1 MYDIVN
7 TSPFIEHPI
16 VDISQFDAHE
26 FDITIFE
33 EEQPSNFLNGGIFQ
47 KELYCKCLLNK
58 LFTLAKSKIKPFIK
72 YQCDQMKEPIIWL
85 NKFEKLIDINRDLFD
100 DKDQVIRF
108 DKALMVIE
116 LYREVIEKEEVLPQN
131 VFDLNK
137 VKSKLKE
144 YNSYEEKLSYLC
156 EMETEYKQLRPPV
169 LNPHAVP
176 FDEQINLEIEKL
188 TKQETLKEKARAKGI
203 VTTTT
208 TNTKPLIKL
217 KCNLNYYVDVFYQ
230 LSQEKQQLDCTLKD
244 LAAYIASGVIDKEGN
259 PVSVD
264 SVYSMLKPSNFEKR
278 PKGNSRFKL
287 E

>member
-1 MYDIVN
+1 MYEIVN
-7 TSPFIEHPI
+7 VSPFIEHPI
-16 VDISQFDAHE
+16 VDIAQFDAHE
-26 FDITIFE
+26 YDVTIFE
-33 EEQPSNFLNGGIFQ
+33 EDQPSNFLNGGIFQ
-47 KELYCKCLLNK
+47 KELYCKCLLHK
-58 LFTLAKSKIKPFIK
+58 LFTLTKSKIKPFIK
-72 YQCDQMKEPIIWL
+72 YQCDQMKEPIVWL
-85 NKFEKLIDINRDLFD
+85 NKLEKLIDLNRELYDE
-100 DKDQVIRF
+100 KDQVVRF
-108 DKALMVIE
+108 EKALMVVELLREAIE
-116 LYREVIEKEEVLPQN
+116 NEAQLPQN

-208 TNTKPLIKL
+208 TNIKPLIKL

-278 PKGNSRFKL
+278 PKGNSRFRL

>member
-16 VDISQFDAHE
+16 VDIAQFDAHE

-47 KELYCKCLLNK
+47 KELYCKCLLHK
-58 LFTLAKSKIKPFIK
+58 LFTLTKSKIKPFIK
-72 YQCDQMKEPIIWL
+72 YQCDQMKEPIVWL
-85 NKFEKLIDINRDLFD
+85 NKLEKLIDLNRELYDE
-100 DKDQVIRF
+100 KDQVVRF
-108 DKALMVIE
+108 EKALMVVELLRDTIE
-116 LYREVIEKEEVLPQN
+116 QEEQLPQN
-131 VFDLNK
+131 IFDLNK

-217 KCNLNYYVDVFYQ
+217 KCNLNYYVDVFYH

>member
-7 TSPFIEHPI
+7 VSPFLEHPI
-16 VDISQFDAHE
+16 VDVAQFDAHE
-26 FDITIFE
+26 YDIVIFE
-33 EEQPSNFLNGGIFQ
+33 EDQPSNFLNGGVFQ
-47 KELYCKCLLNK
+47 KELYCKCVLYR
-58 LFTLAKSKIKPFIK
+58 LFTLPKSKIKPFLK
-72 YQCDQMKEPIIWL
+72 YQCDLMKEPAIWL
-85 NKFEKLIDINRDLFD
+85 NKFEKLIDLNRELYNER
-100 DKDQVIRF
+100 DQIIRF

-116 LYREVIEKEEVLPQN
+116 LLREITEQEAALPQN

-188 TKQETLKEKARAKGI
+188 TKQETLKEKARARGI
-203 VTTTT
+203 TPTVAPS
-208 TNTKPLIKL
+208 TKPLIKL
-217 KCNLNYYVDVFYQ
+217 NCNLNYYVDVFYQ

-278 PKGNSRFKL
+278 PKGPSRFKL

>member
-16 VDISQFDAHE
+16 VDIAQFDAHE

-47 KELYCKCLLNK
+47 KELYCKCLLHK
-58 LFTLAKSKIKPFIK
+58 LFTLTKSKIKPFIK
-72 YQCDQMKEPIIWL
+72 YQCDQMKEPIVWL
-85 NKFEKLIDINRDLFD
+85 NKLEKLIDLNRELYDE
-100 DKDQVIRF
+100 KDQVVRF
-108 DKALMVIE
+108 EKALMVVELLREAIE
-116 LYREVIEKEEVLPQN
+116 NEAQLPQN

-208 TNTKPLIKL
+208 TNIKPLIKL

-278 PKGNSRFKL
+278 PKGNSRFRL

>member
-1 MYDIVN
+1 MYEIVN
-7 TSPFIEHPI
+7 VSPFIEHPI
-16 VDISQFDAHE
+16 VDIAQFDAHAY
-26 FDITIFE
+26 DVTIFE
-33 EEQPSNFLNGGIFQ
+33 EDQPSNFLNGGIFQ
-47 KELYCKCLLNK
+47 KELYCKCLLHK
-58 LFTLAKSKIKPFIK
+58 LFTLTKSKIKPFIK
-72 YQCDQMKEPIIWL
+72 YQCDQMKEPIVWL
-85 NKFEKLIDINRDLFD
+85 NKLEKLIDLNRELYDE
-100 DKDQVIRF
+100 KDQVVRF
-108 DKALMVIE
+108 EKALMVVELLSEAIE
-116 LYREVIEKEEVLPQN
+116 TEAQLPQN

-137 VKSKLKE
+137 VKSKLKA

-208 TNTKPLIKL
+208 TNIKPLIKL

-278 PKGNSRFKL
+278 PKGNSRFRL

>member
-1 MYDIVN
+1 MYSIVN

-16 VDISQFDAHE
+16 VDIAQFDAHE

-47 KELYCKCLLNK
+47 KELYCKCLLHK
-58 LFTLAKSKIKPFIK
+58 LFTLTKSKIKSFIK
-72 YQCDQMKEPIIWL
+72 YQCDQMKEPIVWL
-85 NKFEKLIDINRDLFD
+85 NKLEKLIDLNRELYDE
-100 DKDQVIRF
+100 KDQVVRF
-108 DKALMVIE
+108 EKALMVVELLREAIE
-116 LYREVIEKEEVLPQN
+116 NEVQLPQN

-208 TNTKPLIKL
+208 TSAKPLIKL

-278 PKGNSRFKL
+278 PKGNSRFRL

>member
-1 MYDIVN
+1 MYEIINV
-7 TSPFIEHPI
+7 SPFLEHPI
-16 VDISQFDAHE
+16 VDIAQFDAHE
-26 FDITIFE
+26 FDIKIFE
-33 EEQPSNFLNGGIFQ
+33 EDQPSNFLNGGFFQ
-47 KELYCKCLLNK
+47 KELYCKCLLHK

-108 DKALMVIE
+108 DKALVLIE
-116 LYREVIEKEEVLPQN
+116 LYREMIEKEALLPQN

-259 PVSVD
+259 PVSID

>member
-16 VDISQFDAHE
+16 VDIAQFDAHE

-47 KELYCKCLLNK
+47 KELYCKCLLHK
-58 LFTLAKSKIKPFIK
+58 LFTLTKSKIKPFIK
-72 YQCDQMKEPIIWL
+72 YQCDQMKEPIVWL
-85 NKFEKLIDINRDLFD
+85 NKLEKLIDLNRELYDE
-100 DKDQVIRF
+100 KDQVVRF
-108 DKALMVIE
+108 EKALMVVELLREAIE
-116 LYREVIEKEEVLPQN
+116 NEAQLPQN

-203 VTTTT
+203 VTTTP
-208 TNTKPLIKL
+208 TNTKPLIYL

-278 PKGNSRFKL
+278 PKGNSRFRL

>member
-47 KELYCKCLLNK
+47 KELYCKCLLHK

-85 NKFEKLIDINRDLFD
+85 NKFEKLIDLNRDLFD

-116 LYREVIEKEEVLPQN
+116 LYREMIEKEEAQPNNKFSLE
-131 VFDLNK
+131 K
-137 VKSKLKE
+137 VKTKLKD
-144 YNSYEEKLSYLC
+144 YNSYEDKLSYLC

-203 VTTTT
+203 VTATTA
-208 TNTKPLIKL
+208 NTKPLIKL
-217 KCNLNYYVDVFYQ
+217 NCNLNYFVDIFYQ

-278 PKGNSRFKL
+278 PKGHSRFKL

>member
-16 VDISQFDAHE
+16 VDIAQFDAHE

-47 KELYCKCLLNK
+47 KELYCKCLLHK
-58 LFTLAKSKIKPFIK
+58 LFTLTKSKIKPFIK
-72 YQCDQMKEPIIWL
+72 YQCDQMKEPIVWL
-85 NKFEKLIDINRDLFD
+85 NKLEKLIDLNRELYDE
-100 DKDQVIRF
+100 KDQVVRF
-108 DKALMVIE
+108 EKALMVVELLREAIE
-116 LYREVIEKEEVLPQN
+116 NEAQLPQN

-208 TNTKPLIKL
+208 TNIKPLIKL